1 MFNVIAVF
9 LGGGLGSVLRYLT
22 NLVCPFPTVVVNI
35 TGSFIIGFFYV
46 FFMDKADISSSLK
59 LAITVGICGGLTT
72 FSTFSLELFK
82 MIEKGGYVQSLGY
95 IILSVL
101 ICLLSTGIGAYLAK
115 NI

>member
-9 LGGGLGSVLRYLT
+9 LGGGFGSVLRYLT
-22 NLVCPFPTVVVNI
+22 NLVCPFPTVIVNI
-35 TGSFIIGFFYV
+35 VGSFIIGFFYV
-46 FFMDKADISSSLK
+46 FFMDKADVSQSLK
-59 LAITVGICGGLTT
+59 LAVTVGICGGLTT
-72 FSTFSLELFK
+72 FSTFSLEIFK

-101 ICLLSTGIGAYLAK
+101 ICLLSTGIGAYIAK